1 MRVNS
6 GSSPAVIRMFRI
18 YFYSILQEEEEEREA
33 NKPPMPSMDPE
44 SLSQPGGVEAMMNA
58 QKGDPFYT
66 SI

>member
-1 MRVNS
+1 
-6 GSSPAVIRMFRI
+6 MFRI

-58 QKGDPFYT
+58 QKGDPFYS